1 MWETSNTPTVSRTG
15 YTGEDGFELY
25 CRAGDLETLWHA
37 LVGAGRAEPCGLGAR
52 DTLRL
57 EAGYPLYGNDI
68 DDTVTPYEAG
78 LGWIVKPTCRS
89 SLSNQ
94 APDSTSTCGANAPRR
109 KWRGCRSWRGERKNR
124 AVEGGQRRA
133 RAVKRMRIGILT
145 ISDLGA
151 VGQRADT
158 SGDAIL
164 TWATERG
171 YEVAVRSVVPDES
184 DRIAGKLA
192 RWADSGEVDVILTT
206 GGTGLTSR
214 DVTPEA
220 TQAVLERAAPGIA
233 EALRATA
240 APGFPRA
247 WLSRG
252 VAGTRGKTL
261 IVNLPGSTGGVT
273 DGLAVLEG
281 FLDHAVDLLSCEKV
295 TH

>member
-1 MWETSNTPTVSRTG
+1 
-15 YTGEDGFELY
+15 
-25 CRAGDLETLWHA
+25 
-37 LVGAGRAEPCGLGAR
+37 
-52 DTLRL
+52 
-57 EAGYPLYGNDI
+57 
-68 DDTVTPYEAG
+68 
-78 LGWIVKPTCRS
+78 
-89 SLSNQ
+89 
-94 APDSTSTCGANAPRR
+94 
-109 KWRGCRSWRGERKNR
+109 
-124 AVEGGQRRA
+124 
-133 RAVKRMRIGILT
+133 MRIGILT

-184 DRIAGKLA
+184 DRIAGKLV

-206 GGTGLTSR
+206 GGTGLTRR

-220 TQAVLERAAPGIA
+220 TQAVLERTAPGIA

-273 DGLAVLEG
+273 DGLKVLDG
-281 FLDHAVDLLSCEKV
+281 FLDHAVELVSGERV
-295 TH
+295 AH

>member
-1 MWETSNTPTVSRTG
+1 
-15 YTGEDGFELY
+15 
-25 CRAGDLETLWHA
+25 
-37 LVGAGRAEPCGLGAR
+37 
-52 DTLRL
+52 
-57 EAGYPLYGNDI
+57 
-68 DDTVTPYEAG
+68 
-78 LGWIVKPTCRS
+78 
-89 SLSNQ
+89 
-94 APDSTSTCGANAPRR
+94 
-109 KWRGCRSWRGERKNR
+109 
-124 AVEGGQRRA
+124 
-133 RAVKRMRIGILT
+133 MRIGILT

-206 GGTGLTSR
+206 GGTGLTRR

-220 TQAVLERAAPGIA
+220 TQAVLERTAPGIA

-261 IVNLPGSTGGVT
+261 IVNLPGSTGGGAGRV
-273 DGLAVLEG
+273 EG
-281 FLDHAVDLLSCEKV
+281 FGGVFGHAPGVGSGE
-295 TH
+295 